1 MSIKEFGETIQ
12 SEVFKKWLSKLDK
25 NIVNA
30 TVSDIRKKEQIAA
43 KTDFILSVK
52 DVKNMY
58 KAVTSKEISSSI
70 ARRVLRN
77 IAAAGKLDIP
87 AKVLR
92 VGGSGALLFQSIGF
106 DTISKYVTAVFDN
119 LDGVQE
125 AYEQARETYLNSRLE
140 KIKADKSLIT
150 GAQKQRAIDAAEKT
164 ARDIGFG
171 YFLHK
176 GHVVSL
182 ATNSAKNF
190 RQSIEDANQFTEGQ
204 KSLLISVLDKY
215 ITKLEK
221 DDLASAN
228 LPNAYKQEIYA
239 KYIKSSSKYL
249 VEIQLKSDNLESGS
263 ASLPIT
269 NELRK
274 VFSASSKELTDLMA
288 SSPALGQKLVSTK
301 GSPSM
306 VDLII
311 LDLVTTLK
319 TGKPNSKKYS
329 LGNTKISS
337 RSKKVTKKNN
347 KAEVQKLKLLK
358 TKVKAIPK
366 LKAAPDA
373 AFEEV
378 PVTNLISLQMLLA
391 ANLAERIKANMG
403 EGSAKDVLNLRSG
416 RLADSAKIVK
426 LSESRAGMITAFYTY
441 MKNPYA
447 TFSQGGKQQ
456 YPRSRD
462 PKLLI
467 SKSIREIAE
476 QQVANRLRAVLV

>member
-58 KAVTSKEISSSI
+58 KAVTSKEISNSV

-92 VGGSGALLFQSIGF
+92 LGGSGALLFESIGF

-125 AYEQARETYLNSRLE
+125 AYEQAREKYLETRLE

-150 GAQKQRAIDAAEKT
+150 GAQKQRAIDAAEKA

-190 RQSIEDANQFTEGQ
+190 RQSIEDANDFTEGQ
-204 KSLLISVLDKY
+204 KALLVSVLDKY
-215 ITKLEK
+215 IAKLEK
-221 DDLASAN
+221 DDLATAN
-228 LPNAYKQEIYA
+228 LPNAYNQEIYA

-274 VFSASSKELTDLMA
+274 VFSSSSKELEALMLK
-288 SSPALGQKLVSTK
+288 SPALGQKLVSTK

-306 VDLII
+306 VDLIAM
-311 LDLVTTLK
+311 DLVMTLK
-319 TGKPNSKKYS
+319 TGKPSSKQYTAPK
-329 LGNTKISS
+329 TKVSS
-337 RSKKVTKKNN
+337 RSKKVLKKNN
-347 KAEVQKLKLLK
+347 KAEIQKLKLLK

-366 LKAAPDA
+366 LKPAPEA

-378 PVTNLISLQMLLA
+378 LVTNLVTLQMLLD
-391 ANLAERIKANMG
+391 ANLADRIKANMG
-403 EGSAKDVLNLRSG
+403 DGNRRDVLNLRSG
-416 RLADSAKIVK
+416 RLAESAQVVR
-426 LSESRAGMITAFYTY
+426 LSESRAGMVTAFYTY

-447 TFSQGGKQQ
+447 TFSDGGKQQ
-456 YPRSRD
+456 YPKSRN

-476 QQVANRLRAVLV
+476 QQVSNRLRAVAV